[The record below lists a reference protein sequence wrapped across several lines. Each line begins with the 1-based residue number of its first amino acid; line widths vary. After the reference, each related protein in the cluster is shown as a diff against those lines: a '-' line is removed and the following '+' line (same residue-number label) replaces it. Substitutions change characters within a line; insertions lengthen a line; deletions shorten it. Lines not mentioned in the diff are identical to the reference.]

1 MIKTYKSNTHVS
13 INVVLPSRKNLHITF
28 SPLSNGGS
36 TFTTDQE
43 EIIRAIES
51 HYNFG
56 RLFRIESTI
65 DNTEGEEG
73 GFDTEEGNGTN
84 ETNEDKGTGAHG
96 DDTKSGLK
104 QVHVS
109 DLASAKDYLADKFG
123 ISRTSLR
130 SQKAILEQAIANG
143 IEFVG
148 LS

>member
-65 DNTEGEEG
+65 DNTGGEEG

-84 ETNEDKGTGAHG
+84 EINEDKCTGAHG

>member
-65 DNTEGEEG
+65 DNTGGEEG

-84 ETNEDKGTGAHG
+84 ETNEDKGTVAHG

>member
-13 INVVLPSRKNLHITF
+13 INIVLPSRKNMHITF

-43 EIIRAIES
+43 ELSRAIES

-56 RLFRIESTI
+56 KLFRLQSTI
-65 DNTEGEEG
+65 DNTGGEEG
-73 GFDTEEGNGTN
+73 GFDTEEGNCTN
-84 ETNEDKGTGAHG
+84 EINEDNGTGAHD
-96 DDTKSGLK
+96 DDTESGLK

>member
-65 DNTEGEEG
+65 DNTGGEEG